1 MGASEIIGL
10 LGGIALFLFGMAIM
24 GDGLKK
30 VAGSK
35 LELVLYKLTS
45 TPLKGVLLGTG
56 VTAVIQ
62 SSSATSVM
70 VVGFVNSGMM
80 KVNQAIGIVMGA
92 ILGTSVTGWILC
104 LSSLSGGSGWVT
116 LLSTATLT
124 GLVAVVG
131 IVLRMAAKR
140 PSTHHIGD
148 ILLGFA
154 VLMYGMSAMS
164 DAVSPLRD
172 SQVFIDALTSFSNPL
187 LGILAGLL
195 FTSVIQS
202 ASAAV
207 GILQALAVTGA
218 ITFEIA
224 LPIIMGIAI
233 GAAVPVLL
241 SALGA
246 NVSGKR
252 TAFVYLLIDV
262 LGVVIWATV
271 FYIANAIAH
280 FDFMT
285 MTMTTVS
292 IALMNT
298 LFRLATVIVLAPLI
312 GVLEKCVCLLIP
324 ENPESV
330 REEQEMDRLEERFLL
345 HPALALEQSRQ
356 VTDAM
361 AQRAMDNLL
370 RAMDLVHKFSDKGC
384 RAVEDA
390 ENAIDRYED
399 RLGTYLM
406 KITGKELS
414 QRQSE
419 EVSKYLHTISDFERI
434 SDHALNICDAARE
447 PLLLPEV
454 DKFLP
459 TETGEP
465 PLGHAVKW
473 AWDTVNQ
480 KVTEVSK
487 IDNQTIFPLEL
498 CTMPGF
504 AGSSAYYL
512 RYMDPRND
520 KALVAKDVDEYWRNV
535 DLYIGGTEHATGHLI
550 YSRFWNKFLFD
561 LGIVCEEEPFKKL
574 INQGMIQGRSNFVYR
589 INGTNKFVSL
599 NLKDQYEVTPIH
611 VDVNIVSND
620 LLDIEAFK
628 NWRPEYNDAEFVLE
642 DGKYICGWAVEKMS
656 KSMFNVVNPDMIVE
670 KYGADTLRLYEMF
683 LGPLEQSKPWD
694 TNGIDGVHRFLKK
707 LWGLFFGN
715 TDTLQ
720 VTDAEPTA
728 DELKSLHKLI
738 KKVTFDIEH
747 FSYNTSISAF
757 MICVNELT
765 SLKCSKRA
773 ILEPLITLLAPFA
786 PHITEELWH
795 QLGHDTTICDAQ
807 WPEHNEE
814 YLVEKS
820 VTYVIS
826 FNGKARF
833 NLELPADISREDA
846 EKAALS
852 HENSAKWM
860 EGKTVKKV
868 IVVPGKIVNI
878 VVG

>member
-1 MGASEIIGL
+1 MTIFNVFSL
-10 LGGIALFLFGMAIM
+10 LGGLALFLFGMDIM
-24 GDGLKK
+24 GKALEKQ
-30 VAGSK
+30 AGGQLQKILSK
-35 LELVLYKLTS
+35 LTDN
-45 TPLKGVLLGTG
+45 PLKGFFLGLC

-62 SSSATSVM
+62 SSSATTVM
-70 VVGFVNSGMM
+70 VVGFVNSGIMELH
-80 KVNQAIGIVMGA
+80 QAIGVIMGSNV
-92 ILGTSVTGWILC
+92 GTTVTSWIL
-104 LSSLSGGSGWVT
+104 SLSGLQGDSLFIN
-116 LLSTATLT
+116 LLKPTSFSPLLAF
-124 GLVAVVG
+124 
-131 IVLRMAAKR
+131 
-140 PSTHHIGD
+140 IG
-148 ILLGFA
+148 ILLYMCKSEKKKGVGTILIGFA
-154 VLMYGMSAMS
+154 VLMTGMTTMS
-164 DAVSPLRD
+164 NAVLPL
-172 SQVFIDALTSFSNPL
+172 QNEAWFTSLFTRFSNPL

-447 PLLLPEV
+447 INAKSVVFSPEAERE
-454 DKFLP
+454 LRTLEQAI
-459 TETGEP
+459 TEI
-465 PLGHAVKW
+465 LHLAVG
-473 AWDTVNQ
+473 AF
-480 KVTEVSK
+480 VSG
-487 IDNQTIFPLEL
+487 DLEAASRVEPLEEIVDGL
-498 CTMPGF
+498 CDEMK
-504 AGSSAYYL
+504 L
-512 RYMDPRND
+512 HH
-520 KALVAKDVDEYWRNV
+520 VDR
-535 DLYIGGTEHATGHLI
+535 LQKG
-550 YSRFWNKFLFD
+550 
-561 LGIVCEEEPFKKL
+561 VCTL
-574 INQGMIQGRSNFVYR
+574 NQGFIF
-589 INGTNKFVSL
+589 
-599 NLKDQYEVTPIH
+599 
-611 VDVNIVSND
+611 ND
-620 LLDIEAFK
+620 LLTNYERVADHCSNIAVAMIE
-628 NWRPEYNDAEFVLE
+628 LE
-642 DGKYICGWAVEKMS
+642 SDS
-656 KSMFNVVNPDMIVE
+656 F
-670 KYGADTLRLYEMF
+670 DT
-683 LGPLEQSKPWD
+683 
-694 TNGIDGVHRFLKK
+694 H
-707 LWGLFFGN
+707 
-715 TDTLQ
+715 
-720 VTDAEPTA
+720 
-728 DELKSLHKLI
+728 
-738 KKVTFDIEH
+738 
-747 FSYNTSISAF
+747 
-757 MICVNELT
+757 
-765 SLKCSKRA
+765 
-773 ILEPLITLLAPFA
+773 
-786 PHITEELWH
+786 
-795 QLGHDTTICDAQ
+795 
-807 WPEHNEE
+807 E
-814 YLVEKS
+814 YLNSVKAMKS
-820 VTYVIS
+820 AS
-826 FNGKARF
+826 FARY
-833 NLELPADISREDA
+833 SA
-846 EKAALS
+846 EYQ
-852 HENSAKWM
+852 
-860 EGKTVKKV
+860 KKYTL
-868 IVVPGKIVNI
+868 
-878 VVG
+878 

>member
-154 VLMYGMSAMS
+154 VLMYGMSTMS

-187 LGILAGLL
+187 LGILVGLL

-292 IALMNT
+292 IAL
-298 LFRLATVIVLAPLI
+298 I
-312 GVLEKCVCLLIP
+312 GLLEKCVCLLIP
-324 ENPESV
+324 ENPESI

-361 AQRAMDNLL
+361 ARRAMDNLL
-370 RAMDLVHKFSDKGC
+370 RAMELVHKFSDKGC

-447 PLLLPEV
+447 INAKSVVFSPEAERE
-454 DKFLP
+454 LRTLEQAI
-459 TETGEP
+459 TEILHLAIG
-465 PLGHAVKW
+465 AF
-473 AWDTVNQ
+473 
-480 KVTEVSK
+480 VSG
-487 IDNQTIFPLEL
+487 DLEAASRVEPLEEIVDGL
-498 CTMPGF
+498 CDEMK
-504 AGSSAYYL
+504 L
-512 RYMDPRND
+512 HH
-520 KALVAKDVDEYWRNV
+520 VDR
-535 DLYIGGTEHATGHLI
+535 LQKG
-550 YSRFWNKFLFD
+550 
-561 LGIVCEEEPFKKL
+561 VCTL
-574 INQGMIQGRSNFVYR
+574 NQGFIF
-589 INGTNKFVSL
+589 
-599 NLKDQYEVTPIH
+599 
-611 VDVNIVSND
+611 ND
-620 LLDIEAFK
+620 LLTNYERVADHCSNIAVAMIE
-628 NWRPEYNDAEFVLE
+628 LE
-642 DGKYICGWAVEKMS
+642 SDS
-656 KSMFNVVNPDMIVE
+656 F
-670 KYGADTLRLYEMF
+670 DT
-683 LGPLEQSKPWD
+683 
-694 TNGIDGVHRFLKK
+694 H
-707 LWGLFFGN
+707 
-715 TDTLQ
+715 
-720 VTDAEPTA
+720 
-728 DELKSLHKLI
+728 
-738 KKVTFDIEH
+738 
-747 FSYNTSISAF
+747 
-757 MICVNELT
+757 
-765 SLKCSKRA
+765 
-773 ILEPLITLLAPFA
+773 
-786 PHITEELWH
+786 
-795 QLGHDTTICDAQ
+795 
-807 WPEHNEE
+807 E
-814 YLVEKS
+814 YLNSVKAMKS
-820 VTYVIS
+820 AS
-826 FNGKARF
+826 FARY
-833 NLELPADISREDA
+833 SA
-846 EKAALS
+846 EYQ
-852 HENSAKWM
+852 
-860 EGKTVKKV
+860 KKYTL
-868 IVVPGKIVNI
+868 
-878 VVG
+878 